1 MADFIISPYAI
12 SFNSIKNALQTY
24 IQNKSD
30 VTSTWTDFY
39 TAGAGQTVLEL
50 DAAVASFYAF
60 HFIVGRRESYLP
72 TAQNYSSIVGG
83 AEALGYNCSR
93 GHNLYLALK
102 IVPNTTVTL
111 PQWTVIGSY
120 DQYDVVLLQD
130 AILNKGEA
138 TIVYCVIGNS
148 QVQSINITSSDLQQ
162 FIFTAENTTDDCRL
176 ILNDTIVPFTTEIK
190 DAMNDNYIM
199 LSNPYGCVDVFYL
212 NSVFNAKYKYKENDT
227 LYLHYIERNN
237 IQYGNL
243 NNSILEID
251 YASQIEEVNCLEDL
265 AQQESA
271 NHIKLAAPIFHETN
285 NTVRARKDYVK
296 YLIQNNKFIVDAND
310 KDINPGLIALTY
322 LKEDTGEG
330 TSLLTAAE
338 RQAYLN
344 SLIAICPDGVATPFI
359 ENPVRVVRNLT
370 ISLWKK
376 ADENIT
382 ATVEEDIDAILASY
396 KNKLSPKLDLEQIE
410 NDLEQL
416 PGVKIARVD
425 LGVQDYQLNTRY
437 KLYDVISVPKILVGN
452 TYETWTFFCSKI
464 QAKTG
469 TTEPDWAAAGNVGD
483 TVTDNN
489 LIWEKSN
496 KYANTIPAKW
506 KQNGSYELYSDIN
519 VGYTIPGYCTKQT
532 EPDWNAVTINDGN
545 ITWNRCKAYDYV
557 LPDYTEDTKF
567 SLDEQAVVQLD
578 NLTKAIYTVKNVT
591 HKTSAEEPDWSSL
604 QNIDEE
610 IEDNAITWKY
620 KYIPWS
626 ASTDYKES
634 AQVAV
639 DINNKIYVYNCLIEH
654 TSSTSCPLD
663 GSANIKLTIEDKEE
677 IVWVLVDTIETF
689 TQWQAS
695 TEIELNYYV
704 KRDGKYLV
712 CTNISNTKSGIGTQ
726 WKKDGLIQ
734 KEITDNNIVWELDT
748 YFIDYDE
755 FNCIGFDWKPESPYS
770 KDDLI
775 IVKNEV
781 ATFVYQAFY
790 VNSQPITVQNTIY
803 SVVNYA
809 GVTSLIEPAWG
820 EDNVID
826 NDILWTKTSNPSQ
839 KTWKADTEYRFGDII
854 TTSAGYYVFS
864 SVLGTSG
871 AEDPN
876 WAGIKNNIVE
886 DNNIT
891 WQRLSST
898 TSFYLRWNEYLDL
911 KYTYRII
918 G

>member
-39 TAGAGQTVLEL
+39 AAGAGQTILEL
-50 DAAVASFYAF
+50 DAAIASFYAF

-72 TAQNYSSIVGG
+72 TAENYSSIVGG

-93 GHNLYLALK
+93 GHNVYLSIK
-102 IVPNTTVTL
+102 IVPNTSVTL
-111 PQWTVIGSY
+111 PKWTVIGSY
-120 DQYDVVLLQD
+120 DQFDIVLLND
-130 AILNKGEA
+130 VILNKDEA
-138 TIVYCVIGNS
+138 TTINCVIGNS
-148 QVQSINITSSDLQQ
+148 QVQSIGITSSELQQ

-176 ILNDTIVPFTTEIK
+176 ILNDTVVPFTTEIK

-212 NSVFNAKYKYKENDT
+212 NSVFNARYKYKENDT

-237 IQYGNL
+237 IQFGNVNL
-243 NNSILEID
+243 GILDIE
-251 YASQIEEVNCLEDL
+251 YASQVEEVNCIEDRTDE
-265 AQQESA
+265 ESA

-330 TSLLTAAE
+330 TSLLTSAE

-359 ENPVRVVRNLT
+359 ENPVRVVRNLS

-376 ADENIT
+376 TDENIP
-382 ATVEEDIDAILASY
+382 ASIEDDIDAILGQY

-410 NDLEQL
+410 NELEQL

-425 LGVQDYQLNTRY
+425 LGVQDYQLDTKY
-437 KLYDVISVPKILVGN
+437 KLYDVVTVPKILVGN

-469 TTEPDWAAAGNVGD
+469 STEPDWATASNVGD

-489 LIWEKSN
+489 LIWENSN

-506 KQNGSYELYSDIN
+506 KQNGKYELYSDIN

-532 EPDWNAVTINDGN
+532 EPDWNAVTVGDGN
-545 ITWNRCKAYDYV
+545 VTWNRCKAYDYV
-557 LPDYTEDTKF
+557 LPDYEPDTKF
-567 SLDEQAVVQLD
+567 SLDEQAIAQID
-578 NLTKAIYTVKNVT
+578 KSYKAVYTVKEVT
-591 HKTSAEEPDWSSL
+591 HKTSAKAPNWNSL
-604 QNIDEE
+604 ENLEDE
-610 IEDNAITWKY
+610 IIDNAITWKF
-620 KYIPWS
+620 KYIPW
-626 ASTDYKES
+626 TPNTEYKES

-639 DINNKIYVYNCLIEH
+639 DVNGKLYVYNCLLEH
-654 TSSTSCPLD
+654 TSSETCPLD
-663 GSANIKLTIEDKEE
+663 GSANITLQIGENEE
-677 IVWVLVDTIETF
+677 TVWVLVDTIETF
-689 TQWQAS
+689 TTWQPS
-695 TEIELNYYV
+695 TEMELNSYV
-704 KRDGKYLV
+704 KVADKYLV
-712 CTNISNTKSGIGTQ
+712 STNITNTRTGNSVE
-726 WKKDGLIQ
+726 WKKDGLLQ
-734 KEITDNNIVWELDT
+734 KEVVDNNIVWVLDT
-748 YFIDYDE
+748 YFIEYEE
-755 FNCIGFDWKPESPYS
+755 FNCMGLDWKAESPYS
-770 KDDLI
+770 KNDII
-775 IVKNEV
+775 IVKNDV

-790 VNSQPITVQNTIY
+790 VNPQPLTVQNTIY

-809 GVTSLIEPAWG
+809 GVTSLIEPGWG

-826 NDILWTKTSNPSQ
+826 NDILWTKTANPSQ
-839 KTWKADTEYRFGDII
+839 KTWKANTEYRFGDII
-854 TTSAGYYVFS
+854 TTDAGYYVFS

-871 AEDPN
+871 MEDPN

-891 WQRLSST
+891 WQRLNST
-898 TSFYLRWNEYLDL
+898 TSFFLRWNEYLDL